1 MGVGW
6 LRSITEDLPDSTLR
20 ETCESARTGLM
31 ANAVAVQRFSEDV
44 ALDFRFPS
52 AEAAM
57 SESEGAVI
65 SELGA
70 LISAAANA
78 QEAGGR
84 APNARDAVR
93 ALRPSQ
99 IREVANAGFGVPD
112 VLPFWFGE
120 SDQVTPQFIRD
131 AASRALADGATFYT
145 HNLGIA
151 PLREALA
158 DYVGKLHGATRPAE
172 IAVTSAGVN
181 ALMLA
186 TQLVAGAG
194 DRVVAVTPLWPN
206 LVEIPKILGATV
218 ETVALTYGPDGWM
231 LDLERLLAALTP
243 GTRMLMINS
252 PNNPTGWVMT
262 REQQRAVLDRCRQL
276 GIWLVAD
283 EVYERLYYGDDAAVA
298 PSFLDLATRDERVI
312 AVNSFSKAWL
322 MTGWR
327 LGWIVAPERL
337 MEDLGKLVEY
347 NTSCAPSFVQMA
359 GIVAVKDGG
368 QFTQELVAGL
378 RASRDYLV
386 AALQRIPGIDVRAPA
401 GSMYLF
407 FRLPGADRSLEL
419 CKALVRESALGLA
432 PGSAFGPEGEGF
444 VRWCYACDTAR
455 LDAGVARLRAFMEAH
470 PVS

>member
-1 MGVGW
+1 
-6 LRSITEDLPDSTLR
+6 
-20 ETCESARTGLM
+20 
-31 ANAVAVQRFSEDV
+31 
-44 ALDFRFPS
+44 
-52 AEAAM
+52 M

-65 SELGA
+65 SEPGA
-70 LISAAANA
+70 LARVQDSAG
-78 QEAGGR
+78 ER
-84 APNARDAVR
+84 APNAREAVR

-120 SDQVTPQFIRD
+120 SNQVTPQFIRD

-151 PLREALA
+151 PLREVLA
-158 DYVGKLHGATRPAE
+158 DYVSKLHGATRPAE

-186 TQLVAGAG
+186 AQLVVGAG

-218 ETVALTYGPDGWM
+218 ETVALTYGDNGWT
-231 LDLERLLAALTP
+231 LDLDRLLAALTP
-243 GTRMLMINS
+243 ATRMLMINS

-262 REQQRAVLDRCRQL
+262 REQQQAVLDRCRQL

-283 EVYERLYYGDDAAVA
+283 EVYERLYYGDDAKVA
-298 PSFLDLATRDERVI
+298 PSFLDLASRDERVI

-337 MEDLGKLVEY
+337 MEDLSKLVEY
-347 NTSCAPSFVQMA
+347 NTSCAPSFVQLA
-359 GIVAVKDGG
+359 GIAAVRDGE
-368 QFTQELVAGL
+368 QFTQSLVADL

-386 AALQRIPGIDVRAPA
+386 TALQRIPGVDVRAPS

-407 FRLPGADRSLEL
+407 FKLPGADRSLEL
-419 CKALVRESALGLA
+419 CKALVRESGLGLA

-455 LDAGVARLRAFMEAH
+455 LDAGVARLRPFMEAH
-470 PVS
+470 AGS

>member
-1 MGVGW
+1 
-6 LRSITEDLPDSTLR
+6 
-20 ETCESARTGLM
+20 
-31 ANAVAVQRFSEDV
+31 
-44 ALDFRFPS
+44 
-52 AEAAM
+52 M

-65 SELGA
+65 SEPGA
-70 LISAAANA
+70 PANA
-78 QEAGGR
+78 QDPAGER
-84 APNARDAVR
+84 APNAREAVR

-120 SDQVTPQFIRD
+120 SNQVTPQFIRD

-151 PLREALA
+151 PLREVLGE
-158 DYVGKLHGATRPAE
+158 YVGKLHGATRPAE

-186 TQLVAGAG
+186 AQLVVGAG

-218 ETVALTYGPDGWM
+218 ETVALTYSDHGWT
-231 LDLERLLAALTP
+231 LDVDRLLAALTP

-252 PNNPTGWVMT
+252 PNNPTGWVMA
-262 REQQRAVLDRCRQL
+262 REQQQAVLNRCRQL

-283 EVYERLYYGDDAAVA
+283 EVYERLYYGDDAKVA
-298 PSFLDLATRDERVI
+298 PSFLDLASRDERVI

-347 NTSCAPSFVQMA
+347 NTSCAPSFVQLA
-359 GIVAVKDGG
+359 GIAAVRDGE
-368 QFTQELVAGL
+368 QFTQSLVADL

-386 AALQRIPGIDVRAPA
+386 TALQRIPGVDVRAPS
-401 GSMYLF
+401 GSMYVF
-407 FRLPGADRSLEL
+407 FKLPGTDRSLDL
-419 CKALVRESALGLA
+419 CKALVRESGLGLA

-455 LDAGVARLRAFMEAH
+455 LDAGVGRLRAFMAAH
-470 PVS
+470 GVS